1 MVDTR
6 FHAFSGKIS
15 IKDLLK
21 KVGFEELAPSGRE
34 DEQIISGAN
43 ELQNAKPNEISLAAN
58 RKYLELLSKTNAG
71 CVIVHKS
78 IIEAVPNGT
87 LAILAKDPHLVF
99 TKILEGLYPRGAKN
113 RILRSQI
120 EPKQNLE
127 KDVFLSKGVV
137 LGDNVEIG
145 AETFLGANV
154 TIGDGVTIGR
164 NCVIEAN
171 SSIICSHIG
180 DEVIIHSGVRVG
192 TEGFGWLDIAKSN
205 IKIPQLG
212 RVIIQDKVE
221 IGANSTIDRGA
232 LGDTTIGEGT
242 KIDNLVQI
250 GHNCNIGRYC
260 LIAAT
265 TGLAGSTN
273 IGDNCLLGGGV
284 GSAGHLS
291 VGANSII
298 HGRAAVTKDWP
309 QGSRIIGAPAQDTKS
324 FWKELAALKG
334 LVKNKDEKI

>member
-1 MVDTR
+1 MVDLR
-6 FHAFSGKIS
+6 FHAFSGEIS
-15 IKDLLK
+15 IKNLLY
-21 KVGFEELAPSGRE
+21 KVGFKELATGGN
-34 DEQIISGAN
+34 DKEQIISGAN
-43 ELQNAKPNEISLAAN
+43 ELQNAKSNEISLAAN
-58 RKYLELLSKTNAG
+58 RKYLDPLSKTSAG

-78 IIEAVPNGT
+78 ILDAVPNGT

-99 TKILEGLYPRGAKN
+99 TKILEELYPQGAKN
-113 RILRSQI
+113 KILRSQI
-120 EPKQNLE
+120 KPKQSLE
-127 KDVFLSKGVV
+127 KDVFLSHGVV

-145 AETFLGANV
+145 GGTFLGANV

-180 DEVIIHSGVRVG
+180 DEVIIHSGARIG

-265 TGLAGSTN
+265 TGLAGTTN

-309 QGSRIIGAPAQDTKS
+309 QGSRIIGAPAQDTKT
-324 FWKELAALKG
+324 FWKELAAFKS
-334 LVKNKDEKI
+334 LVKK